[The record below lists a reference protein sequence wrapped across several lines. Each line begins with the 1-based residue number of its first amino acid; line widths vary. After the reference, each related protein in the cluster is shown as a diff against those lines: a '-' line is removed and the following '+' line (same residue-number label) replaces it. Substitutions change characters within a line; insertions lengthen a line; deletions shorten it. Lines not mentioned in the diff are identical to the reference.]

1 MQRLSGTGG
10 RNGRF
15 ACDCHVLRSWA
26 GFCGRVGGSGGLY
39 RAGGGVHFSFCV
51 LVATVAW
58 VWFLGGGL
66 GMSLPKFEMFLIFS
80 NSLRIFLSRL
90 TTPEAI
96 YKPSLLY

>member
-1 MQRLSGTGG
+1 MAGLLAIVMYYSPG
-10 RNGRF
+10 RGF
-15 ACDCHVLRSWA
+15 AA
-26 GFCGRVGGSGGLY
+26 GLGDPVGCTEL
-39 RAGGGVHFSFCV
+39 GGGVHFSFCV

-90 TTPEAI
+90 TTPETI

>member
-39 RAGGGVHFSFCV
+39 RAGGGSFLLLRACGYCCLG
-51 LVATVAW
+51 LVSWGRAGHVSA
-58 VWFLGGGL
+58 
-66 GMSLPKFEMFLIFS
+66 KFEMFLIFS